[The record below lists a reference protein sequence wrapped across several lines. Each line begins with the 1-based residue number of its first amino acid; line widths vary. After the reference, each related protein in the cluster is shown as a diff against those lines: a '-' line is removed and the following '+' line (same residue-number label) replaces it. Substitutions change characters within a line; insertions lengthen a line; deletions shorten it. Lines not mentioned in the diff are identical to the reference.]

1 MYSMDRPW
9 CLIKEKLYYTKIASR
24 LTFIVHGDLSTCSK
38 RASFRYQILTLMSD
52 HRDAVVIFS
61 TLFLLASSARLFL
74 GMVQHGT
81 VSSDAVHLQQP
92 AVHRRA
98 DMFLTDKRYV
108 SRLFGRW
115 RKKMSLAGDHLS
127 TSSKA
132 HLVSPRHFQ
141 EKPIV
146 LPAK

>member
-1 MYSMDRPW
+1 
-9 CLIKEKLYYTKIASR
+9 
-24 LTFIVHGDLSTCSK
+24 
-38 RASFRYQILTLMSD
+38 MSD
-52 HRDAVVIFS
+52 PRGLRRRRNFLDP
-61 TLFLLASSARLFL
+61 FLLASSARLFL
-74 GMVQHGT
+74 GMVHGT
-81 VSSDAVHLQQP
+81 VSSNAVHLQQP
-92 AVHRRA
+92 VAHRRA
-98 DMFLTDKRYV
+98 DMVLTDKRYV

-146 LPAK
+146 LPAKWDFLQLWHQQTTALKCKYIN